1 MLTWKILPAEPS
13 ASVGAGLA
21 QGVLLAECFG
31 PILSREPAPGH
42 PGAEGITHHLPSW
55 QLTFSR
61 AENKSPAWLS
71 IGRHLT
77 SLVNAYKSRAQELKH
92 FLIYCLDIKGRV
104 TDIKNRERQR
114 TGEIG
119 SVLYAEIARLRVLHG
134 ASDCKKRPQEPHL
147 PGSFSEKPEAEPKP

>member
-1 MLTWKILPAEPS
+1 MRAHSWAHW
-13 ASVGAGLA
+13 
-21 QGVLLAECFG
+21 
-31 PILSREPAPGH
+31 APQEH
-42 PGAEGITHHLPSW
+42 GAEGITHHLPSW

-77 SLVNAYKSRAQELKH
+77 SLVNAYKSQAQELKH
-92 FLIYCLDIKGRV
+92 FLIYCLDIRGRV
-104 TDIKNRERQR
+104 TDIKSRESQG

-147 PGSFSEKPEAEPKP
+147 SGSFSEAFSVPALPPGQGQQQTEG